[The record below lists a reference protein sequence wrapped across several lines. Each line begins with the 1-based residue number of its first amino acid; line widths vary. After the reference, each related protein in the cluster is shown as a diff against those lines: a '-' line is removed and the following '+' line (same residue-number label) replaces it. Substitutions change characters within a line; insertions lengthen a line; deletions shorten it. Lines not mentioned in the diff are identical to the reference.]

1 MIVVPRADAGRIQR
15 SRIHIVRHPACKYN
29 VILIARIYSVQPFFI
44 GQRNEFEFK
53 SPEIILKLFC
63 DRLCDL

>member
-1 MIVVPRADAGRIQR
+1 MMVVPRADAGRIQR
-15 SRIHIVRHPACKYN
+15 SRINIVRHPACKYD
-29 VILIARIYSVQPFFI
+29 VILFPGVYSSQLFLI